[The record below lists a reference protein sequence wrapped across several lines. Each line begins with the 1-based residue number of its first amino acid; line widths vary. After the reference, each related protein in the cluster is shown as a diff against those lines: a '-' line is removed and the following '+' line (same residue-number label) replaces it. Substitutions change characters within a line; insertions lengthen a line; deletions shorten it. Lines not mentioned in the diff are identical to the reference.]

1 MTLYIHILYNYNS
14 TEILESLGGSIIMST
29 IYEEELKSLQEVLS
43 TLDDRIHKL
52 ESIPVYHGD
61 NYTEQVLESMR
72 ELNRQNLRTGVQ
84 EPYFGRLDFRED
96 GHLEP
101 NPLYIGKV
109 GVSDEAAKKPIVID
123 WRAPVASM
131 FYSFNGG
138 EELAFYQ
145 SPDGLVEGE
154 VYLKRNIA
162 IRKREL
168 ERVVDTYVKGSE
180 DVSLTDE
187 FLLYR
192 LGENKD
198 NKLKDIVSTI
208 QSEQNEIIRA
218 EKNIPLLIQGVAGS
232 GKTTVALHRLAF
244 LIYEYREQLQADR
257 MIIFAPNSLFLDY
270 ISGVLPELGVGNIKQ
285 TTFPEWAL
293 RLLDNAVKLKQPE
306 EKLKEAF
313 SINRDNNK
321 VMLDKL
327 KGSIKF
333 KSFIERSLIQFEEN
347 LVPTMNLELWDQ
359 AEITADE
366 IKKWLLVE
374 YKHYPLTKRRERLVA
389 RIKRW
394 IEIELKKVEGTNEK
408 KLLKKEANIRLNAYM
423 KFWPKLSALS
433 FYTSL
438 MKRKEIVELLPEGLV
453 RKTEKNCQK
462 KEVNVEDLA
471 PLLYIHHQLIGI
483 EGKQKF
489 HHVVIDEAQDFSPFQ
504 IYLLKEITLGNSF
517 TILGDLSQ
525 AIYNYQGIEDWND
538 FKELFQET
546 GYYELTRSY
555 RSTKEI
561 IEFANEVIKHAEV
574 PVGLATPV
582 FRSGEKVKV
591 IATDDQITEI
601 VKVLQDLGKGNL
613 KTIAII
619 GRTDAEC
626 RSIHEKLLIAGI
638 NANVIEANQ
647 SKYAGGISVV
657 PVYLAKGLEFDA
669 VLLIDVDASH
679 YKDSKYD
686 AKLLYVGCTRS
697 LHDLRIF
704 YSGEASPLIQ
714 GIPEE
719 FYESK

>member
-1 MTLYIHILYNYNS
+1 
-14 TEILESLGGSIIMST
+14 MST
-29 IYEEELKSLQEVLS
+29 IYEEEFKRLQEVLS

-52 ESIPVYHGD
+52 ESIPVYYGD
-61 NYTEQVLESMR
+61 NYTEQVLEDMR
-72 ELNRQNLRTGVQ
+72 EINRQNLRIGAQ
-84 EPYFGRLDFRED
+84 EPYFGRLDFKED
-96 GHLEP
+96 GQLEP

-109 GVSDEAAKKPIVID
+109 GVSDEEAKKPIVID

-192 LGENKD
+192 LGESKD

-218 EKNIPLLIQGVAGS
+218 EKNSPLLIQGVAGS

-306 EKLKEAF
+306 DKLREAF
-313 SINRDNNK
+313 SINRDNHK
-321 VMLDKL
+321 VMQGKL
-327 KGSIKF
+327 KGSLKF
-333 KSFIERSLIQFEEN
+333 QSFIEKCLTQFEES
-347 LVPTMNLELWDQ
+347 LVPATNLELWDQ
-359 AEITADE
+359 AVITIDE
-366 IKKWLLVE
+366 IKKWILE

-394 IEIELKKVEGTNEK
+394 IEIELKKFDGTDEK
-408 KLLKKEANIRLNAYM
+408 KLLKKEANNRLNAYM
-423 KFWPKLSALS
+423 KFWPKMSALS
-433 FYTSL
+433 FYKSL
-438 MKRKEIVELLPEGLV
+438 MNRPDIVELLPEELV
-453 RKTEKNCQK
+453 RETAKNCQK
-462 KEVNVEDLA
+462 REVHVEDLA
-471 PLLYIHHQLIGI
+471 PLVYIHQQLTGI
-483 EGKQKF
+483 ESKQKF

-504 IYLLKEITLGNSF
+504 ISILKENTLGNSF

-538 FKELFQET
+538 FKEVFKET

-561 IEFANEVIKHAEV
+561 IEFANEVIKQAEV

-591 IATDDQITEI
+591 IVTDDQMTEI
-601 VKVLQDLGKGNL
+601 IHVLQDLQKENL

-619 GRTDAEC
+619 GRTEAEC
-626 RSIHEKLLIAGI
+626 LSIYEKLQESGI
-638 NANVIEANQ
+638 DVNVIEANQ
-647 SKYAGGISVV
+647 RKYEGGISVV

-669 VLLIDVDASH
+669 VLLIDVDAIH
-679 YKDSKYD
+679 YKDSNYD

-714 GIPEE
+714 RIPKE
-719 FYESK
+719 FYESN